1 MSVYPH
7 VHRRKILP
15 HRPRCSDPTRKRKGA
30 PGVQPCRRT
39 ATTSPCTASVRTD
52 VTIVVAFAVA
62 IAASAA
68 TAAVAAVPVLSPFFV
83 VGPQLQKGIILLLPN
98 TNAATIGTKANGP
111 APSTGHADAGAEG
124 LILRDAGQAKAAAL

>member
-1 MSVYPH
+1 
-7 VHRRKILP
+7 
-15 HRPRCSDPTRKRKGA
+15 
-30 PGVQPCRRT
+30 
-39 ATTSPCTASVRTD
+39 VRTD
-52 VTIVVAFAVA
+52 PSATAAVAIAVAIAVAFAVA
-62 IAASAA
+62 IAAIAVA
-68 TAAVAAVPVLSPFFV
+68 FAVAAVPVLSPFFV